1 MLRLISS
8 NGTGIKNGVKATPR
22 SLALNLSLAVGLALS
37 AHAQPVA
44 LPAQVPKTFQGKITT
59 TAKLDY
65 LLSLPAD
72 YGTSRKSWP
81 LVLFL
86 HGAGESGSDLNKV
99 KAHGPPKLVETSG
112 PFPFILV
119 SPQCPGRGWNPDV
132 LNALLDSVIK
142 QYRVDKNRVY
152 LTGLSM
158 GGFGTW
164 SLAAAHPERF
174 AAIAPICGGGNPA
187 DAPKMVA
194 IPTWV
199 FHGAKDPTVPL
210 KRSEEMVE
218 ALKAAGG
225 NPKFT
230 VYPDAGHDS
239 WTATYNNPE
248 FYQWLLAQKRTKR

>member
-1 MLRLISS
+1 M
-8 NGTGIKNGVKATPR
+8 NTKP
-22 SLALNLSLAVGLALS
+22 LSLAATLFLAIGPALPTQ
-37 AHAQPVA
+37 AQPAVA
-44 LPAQVPKTFQGKITT
+44 SAQEAKSFEGKITI

-72 YGTSRKSWP
+72 YGKSRKSWP

-86 HGAGESGSDLNKV
+86 HGSGESGSDLAKV
-99 KAHGPPKLVETSG
+99 KVHGPPKLVEANG

-119 SPQCPGRGWNPDV
+119 SPQSSGRGWNPDV
-132 LNALLDSVIK
+132 LNALLDSIIK
-142 QYRVDKNRVY
+142 QYRVDKDRVY

-158 GGFGTW
+158 GGYGTW
-164 SLAAAHPERF
+164 SLAAAHPEKF
-174 AAIAPICGGGNPA
+174 AAIAPLCGGGNPA
-187 DAPKMVA
+187 DAAKLVK

-199 FHGAKDPTVPL
+199 FHGAKDTTVPP

-230 VYPDAGHDS
+230 VYPDAGHDC
-239 WTATYNNPE
+239 WTVTYDNPE
-248 FYQWLLAQKRTKR
+248 FYQWLLAQKRNKH